1 MLHVILQ
8 ILSVIGIVLLSLLGV
23 LLLLILLVL
32 FVPVRYKL
40 KGHKEGD
47 ALWLQVRVTYLLHL
61 LSARADYPEPGNLT
75 VKFCGIKLFD
85 SSAKK
90 PPKQEKGKE
99 KENQATAPP
108 PKGQEKEPE
117 PSEDEIKRKETG
129 MKPPENEPQPPED
142 EIKRQETGT
151 KPSENESQQPE
162 AGSKQPEADS
172 RQERT
177 ESQKEPEQPEKSK
190 KSRKS
195 HRKTLKERIREIFEK
210 IKYTILSVYDK
221 IKNGLQK
228 AEELKAT
235 VVYYK
240 NTLEAPQNR
249 RFFKRVKKRVFRILK
264 SIRPKVLKADLH
276 IGTGSPDT
284 TGYLCA
290 VYGMLSP
297 LLGNNVNLAADFE
310 NTVWEGHVDIKGN
323 IVIFTVLWHV
333 LCVVL
338 DKQLRTFVKEM
349 KREEK

>member
-85 SSAKK
+85 SSSKK
-90 PPKQEKGKE
+90 PPKQEKEKEKE

-108 PKGQEKEPE
+108 PKGQEKEP
-117 PSEDEIKRKETG
+117 
-129 MKPPENEPQPPED
+129 KPPEAGSEPPED
-142 EIKRQETGT
+142 ETKRQETGT
-151 KPSENESQQPE
+151 KPSETESQQPE
-162 AGSKQPEADS
+162 AGSKPPEADS

-177 ESQKEPEQPEKSK
+177 ESQKEPEQPERSK

-195 HRKTLKERIREIFEK
+195 HRKTLKERIWEIFEK

-297 LLGNNVNLAADFE
+297 FLGNNVNLAADFE
-310 NTVWEGHVDIKGN
+310 NTVWEGRVDIKGS

-338 DKQLRTFVKEM
+338 DKQLRTFIKEM

>member
-47 ALWLQVRVTYLLHL
+47 GLWLQVRVTYLLHL
-61 LSARADYPEPGNLT
+61 LSARLDYPDPGSLT
-75 VKFCGIKLFD
+75 VKVCGIKFFD
-85 SSAKK
+85 SSADKK
-90 PPKQEKGKE
+90 PEKKE
-99 KENQATAPP
+99 TAKEPVP
-108 PKGQEKEPE
+108 DEGEKEPE
-117 PSEDEIKRKETG
+117 PAKPAKKLAPDEG
-129 MKPPENEPQPPED
+129 
-142 EIKRQETGT
+142 
-151 KPSENESQQPE
+151 
-162 AGSKQPEADS
+162 
-172 RQERT
+172 
-177 ESQKEPEQPEKSK
+177 QKEPEPAEIPKEPEAPEK
-190 KSRKS
+190 
-195 HRKTLKERIREIFEK
+195 HYRKTLKERIREIFEK

-240 NTLEAPQNR
+240 NALEAPQNR

-297 LLGNNVNLAADFE
+297 FLGNNVNLAADFE
-310 NTVWEGHVDIKGN
+310 NTVWEGRVDIKGN

>member
-47 ALWLQVRVTYLLHL
+47 GLWLQVRVTYLLHL
-61 LSARADYPEPGNLT
+61 LSARLDYPDPGSLT
-75 VKFCGIKLFD
+75 VKVCGIKFFD
-85 SSAKK
+85 SSADKK
-90 PPKQEKGKE
+90 PEKKE
-99 KENQATAPP
+99 TAKEPVP
-108 PKGQEKEPE
+108 DEGEKEPE
-117 PSEDEIKRKETG
+117 PAKPAKKLAPGEGEKEPEPTETAKEQAPDEG
-129 MKPPENEPQPPED
+129 
-142 EIKRQETGT
+142 
-151 KPSENESQQPE
+151 
-162 AGSKQPEADS
+162 
-172 RQERT
+172 
-177 ESQKEPEQPEKSK
+177 QKEPEPAEIPKEPEAPEK
-190 KSRKS
+190 
-195 HRKTLKERIREIFEK
+195 HYRKTLKERIREIFEK

-240 NTLEAPQNR
+240 NALEAPQNR

-297 LLGNNVNLAADFE
+297 FLGNNVNLAADFE
-310 NTVWEGHVDIKGN
+310 NTVWEGRVDIKGN